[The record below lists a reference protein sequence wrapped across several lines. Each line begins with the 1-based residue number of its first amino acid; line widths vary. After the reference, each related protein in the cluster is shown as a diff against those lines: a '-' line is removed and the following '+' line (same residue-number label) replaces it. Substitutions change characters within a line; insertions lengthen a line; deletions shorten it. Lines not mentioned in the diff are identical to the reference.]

1 MSATP
6 DPWAVLGIP
15 RDADLAT
22 ARAAWKR
29 IARASHPDRNP
40 GDPEAERRFKDA
52 SAAWALLSDPDAHA
66 RLRDAATWPRAGAP
80 DPHGALTREVARA
93 VDEIGELLFRRV
105 LPAYVARYDRGLGAE
120 LCWTLLRDIDAL
132 TLLELPR
139 EAGAPGFGARG
150 QVDDLLRRLRV
161 RLDPRARTGPDG
173 EPLLASLTLVT
184 DRGLQWAAI
193 TVWVG
198 SIQEAGL
205 HDPDLLRVRLLP
217 ALAREVV
224 RALETTL
231 PDDLAVLRWRDR
243 TGKSGFPADWSHA
256 RRRDGL
262 EVARRVAVL
271 LGAATILALAA
282 WAGAWAWTGRPL
294 FW

>member
-1 MSATP
+1 M
-6 DPWAVLGIP
+6 
-15 RDADLAT
+15 
-22 ARAAWKR
+22 
-29 IARASHPDRNP
+29 
-40 GDPEAERRFKDA
+40 
-52 SAAWALLSDPDAHA
+52 
-66 RLRDAATWPRAGAP
+66 
-80 DPHGALTREVARA
+80 
-93 VDEIGELLFRRV
+93 
-105 LPAYVARYDRGLGAE
+105 
-120 LCWTLLRDIDAL
+120 
-132 TLLELPR
+132 
-139 EAGAPGFGARG
+139 
-150 QVDDLLRRLRV
+150 
-161 RLDPRARTGPDG
+161 
-173 EPLLASLTLVT
+173 
-184 DRGLQWAAI
+184 
-193 TVWVG
+193 G